1 MNNYL
6 QHSLVHREIKKLRL
20 SERLNVVRAGVLG
33 ANDGIISVAGI
44 VTGVAGAQQSQMT
57 LFISGLAGMFAG
69 ALSMGGG
76 EFVSVSTQRDTQQN
90 MVKLQEQM
98 IAMNPNREENELINY
113 YTNKGLNSEL
123 SKEVSANLMSQ
134 NPLAATLKA
143 KFNIEFKDYFSPWQ
157 AAFSSFFS
165 FIIGSLLPLIAI
177 TFIPYPYKVSGTMF
191 SVIIALTF
199 TGYISSR
206 LGNSNV
212 VKGILRNLL
221 VGLGTMVVTYFI
233 GTFLA

>member
-1 MNNYL
+1 MSNYL
-6 QHSLVHREIKKLRL
+6 LHSIVPREIKKLRL

-69 ALSMGGG
+69 ALSMGGS
-76 EFVSVSTQRDTQQN
+76 EYVSVSTQRDTQRN
-90 MVKLQEQM
+90 MVKLQEEM
-98 IAMNPNREENELINY
+98 IAANPNREENALASY
-113 YTNKGLNSEL
+113 YESKGLGLDL
-123 SKEVSANLMSQ
+123 SRQVSSSLMEQ
-134 NPLAATLKA
+134 DPLAATLKS

-165 FIIGSLLPLIAI
+165 FIIGSLLPLMAI

-206 LGNSNV
+206 LGKSNV
-212 VKGILRNLL
+212 IKGILRNLL
-221 VGLGTMVVTYFI
+221 VGLGTMIVTYLI
-233 GTFLA
+233 GTLLT

>member
-6 QHSLVHREIKKLRL
+6 KNSLVPSKIEKLHL
-20 SERLNVVRAGVLG
+20 SERLNVIRAGVLG

-57 LFISGLAGMFAG
+57 LFISGFAGMLAG

-76 EFVSVSTQRDTQQN
+76 EYVSVSTQRDTQKN
-90 MVKLQEQM
+90 LAKLQEQM
-98 IAMNPNREENELINY
+98 ISANPNREKNELINY
-113 YTNKGLNSEL
+113 YVSKGLSYDLSSEVASEL
-123 SKEVSANLMSQ
+123 METDSLTS
-134 NPLAATLKA
+134 TLKA
-143 KFNIEFKDYFSPWQ
+143 KFNLELKNYLSPWH

-165 FIIGSLLPLIAI
+165 FILGSLLPLIAI

-199 TGYISSR
+199 TGYVSSR

-212 VKGILRNLL
+212 IKGILRNLL

-233 GTFLA
+233 GTFMS